1 MTLAQMTKRQK
12 DESENKGLMTKND
25 KMSNEKNESKGL
37 MTYFVIM
44 SNCLYQVKKHLS

>member
-1 MTLAQMTKRQK
+1 MTLIKMTKRQI

-25 KMSNEKNESKGL
+25 KMSNEKIESKGL

-44 SNCLYQVKKHLS
+44 SKSQCQDEKHLS